1 MNRSLVISLVMAVV
15 ATLWI
20 LSGSLSE
27 EAPQQDAEND
37 GRTQQDAEA
46 TNLFRVTVER
56 VQAQEVTDRIDLQGE
71 IEADRNIELRVEVE
85 GKVTKLLA
93 QKGQRLD
100 KGQPIL
106 RMAMN
111 DRQAKLAK
119 AQADLKVAEAELKS
133 GLSLKSKN
141 LLSENQHQQNLA
153 DVMSAKAALSEIE
166 LEIEHTAL
174 LSPFSGLLNDVSVE
188 LGDFLSTG
196 SIVANLV
203 DDRYLTINADVPQQH
218 VAKLSLGQLVEARLL
233 SGSLISGEISYIS
246 SAADTATRSFRIEAR
261 ADNKTGIKRFGQSAR
276 VSIFVGQQL
285 AHKMSPSLLSLNSE
299 GGLQVK
305 GIDSAGLVS
314 AYPVEILRSEND
326 GVWLTGLPQSFDLIT
341 VGQGFVSVGERV
353 EAVMAKVPELDSGA
367 TL

>member
-20 LSGSLSE
+20 LSGSLSKE
-27 EAPQQDAEND
+27 VTQADAAMGEQ
-37 GRTQQDAEA
+37 TQQSAEA
-46 TNLFRVTVER
+46 ASLFRVTVER
-56 VQAQEVTDRIDLQGE
+56 VQAQEVTDRIDIQGE
-71 IEADRNIELRVEVE
+71 IEADRNIELRVEVA
-85 GKVTKLLA
+85 GKVTELLA
-93 QKGQRLD
+93 KKGERL
-100 KGQPIL
+100 KKSQPIL

-111 DRQAKLAK
+111 DKQAKLAR
-119 AQADLKVAEAELKS
+119 AHANLKVAQAELKS

-153 DVMSAKAALSEIE
+153 NVSSAQAELSEIE
-166 LEIEHTAL
+166 LEIEHTSL
-174 LSPFSGLLNDVSVE
+174 RSPFSGVLNDVSVE
-188 LGDFLSTG
+188 LGDFLSIG

-203 DDRYLTINADVPQQH
+203 DDRYLTIKADVPQQH
-218 VAKLSLGQLVEARLL
+218 IAKLSLGQKVEARLL
-233 SGSLISGEISYIS
+233 NGRLIQGEISYIS

-261 ADNKTGIKRFGQSAR
+261 ADNKAGINRFGQSAR
-276 VSIFVGQQL
+276 VSITVGQQL
-285 AHKMSPSLLSLNSE
+285 AHKMSPSLLSLNSD

-326 GVWLTGLPQSFDLIT
+326 GVWLSGLPQSFDLIT

-353 EAVMAKVPELDSGA
+353 EAVMAQTSAQDSGA
-367 TL
+367 AL